1 MNSTQSLSYTVRAMC
16 KYDLSMY
23 PEALQVITMTTD
35 QVSDEYRSRCE
46 RIVEIVDNIY
56 ENSDER
62 TRKMMS
68 LAFLRRDAISVEAA
82 ADIMDIGK
90 TAAYSIVNKVLVKYA
105 VAMGY
110 VKKKQNNK
118 EKRKEK
124 EEWVS

>member
-1 MNSTQSLSYTVRAMC
+1 
-16 KYDLSMY
+16 
-23 PEALQVITMTTD
+23 
-35 QVSDEYRSRCE
+35 
-46 RIVEIVDNIY
+46 
-56 ENSDER
+56 
-62 TRKMMS
+62 
-68 LAFLRRDAISVEAA
+68 
-82 ADIMDIGK
+82 MDIGK